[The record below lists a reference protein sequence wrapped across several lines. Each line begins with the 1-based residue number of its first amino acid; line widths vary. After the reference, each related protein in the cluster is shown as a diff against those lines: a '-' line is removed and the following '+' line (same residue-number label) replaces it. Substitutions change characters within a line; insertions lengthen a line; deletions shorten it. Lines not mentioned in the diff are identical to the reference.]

1 MSERIEASLSEA
13 LLAQRA
19 VLRRARASAVLD
31 ARFEQ
36 SLATWRT
43 RRVRAGRRRRSSW
56 ALAAAAAGV
65 LIAGTAWLVM
75 HIGTLPAP
83 AEAYSSGR
91 AQVADADDAVLR
103 VRASLGAQLPV
114 RSGNGFSSRRRHYW
128 VDVSVAP
135 DGTLNI
141 ERVTPIDEDPQL
153 FVP

>member
-1 MSERIEASLSEA
+1 VSEHIETSLSQA

-19 VLRRARASAVLD
+19 ALRRARTSAALD

-36 SLATWRT
+36 SLDTWRT
-43 RRVRAGRRRRSSW
+43 RRVRAGRRQRLSL

-65 LIAGTAWLVM
+65 LVLSTAWLVM
-75 HIGTLPAP
+75 HVGTAP
-83 AEAYSSGR
+83 SSVDTHSSGP
-91 AQVADADDAVLR
+91 AQFADPDAAVLR
-103 VRASLGAQLPV
+103 VRASLGTQLPV
-114 RSGNGFSSRRRHYW
+114 RNANGLSPRRRHYW
-128 VDVSVAP
+128 VDVAVAP